1 MKVQS
6 VELIHLDV
14 PFTDHTNQHMQYWLP
29 HWRIVQLCKITL
41 ARRHHRLGRNYSQL
55 HVG

>member
-1 MKVQS
+1 MQVQS

-29 HWRIVQLCKITL
+29 H
-41 ARRHHRLGRNYSQL
+41 
-55 HVG
+55 